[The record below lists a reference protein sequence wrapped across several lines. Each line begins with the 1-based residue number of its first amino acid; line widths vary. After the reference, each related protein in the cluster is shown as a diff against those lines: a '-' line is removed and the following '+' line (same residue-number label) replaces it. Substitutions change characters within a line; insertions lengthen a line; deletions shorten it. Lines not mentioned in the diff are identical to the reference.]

1 MLLIRMFT
9 FRFKDEGYSLH
20 HLYLATHTSDNL
32 PNSILKV
39 SIQLQN
45 DITLKEGSEIGC
57 VWFVA

>member
-1 MLLIRMFT
+1 MLT